1 MKDREFIITK
11 DWLIANSTKRGGYT
25 KAQIKA
31 LGLKYPLESGWM
43 CDLIDKKITTRQA
56 SDFEASKEVFS
67 NNKKFTIRY
76 KKIKQ
81 SLAAMSNQELLQLR
95 RDIEELL

>member
-31 LGLKYPLESGWM
+31 VGLKYPLLSGWM
-43 CDLIDKKITTRQA
+43 NELIDKKITTRQA
-56 SDFEASKEVFS
+56 SDFEDGKEVFS
-67 NNKKFTIRY
+67 DNKKFTLKY
-76 KKIKQ
+76 KKVKH
-81 SLAAMSNQELLQLR
+81 SLASMKKQELLQIKR
-95 RDIEELL
+95 EIEELL